1 MQYRSEGGVADFIP
15 DICAD
20 FFSDRNAENNSKSRS
35 TETKHNSKVKV
46 VVFFLVHRIFYKPT
60 TNPLDVDTCQP
71 VAPSS
76 ATTVGRLQQW
86 LQPRQPRRE
95 AAELS

>member
-46 VVFFLVHRIFYKPT
+46 VVFFGSPYFL
-60 TNPLDVDTCQP
+60 
-71 VAPSS
+71 
-76 ATTVGRLQQW
+76 
-86 LQPRQPRRE
+86 
-95 AAELS
+95 